1 MTTDQSQDHL
11 DDTLAAALAGELLP
25 APWSSER
32 RAALRARVLAAVQ
45 PVPAPSLMQVVRA
58 DEGQWLSLLPGVA
71 IKFLHIDAKTA
82 TQSSLWRLDRGAR
95 IPTHGHDADEEC
107 IVLEGSVNYAGQEY
121 RKGDFL
127 LARAGLQHE
136 AFDTATGT
144 TLYIRSELSSSLA
157 DLARRAGLI
166 N

>member
-1 MTTDQSQDHL
+1 MTTDQSQDHI
-11 DDTLAAALAGELLP
+11 DDALAAALAGELLP
-25 APWSSER
+25 APWPGER
-32 RAALRARVLAAVQ
+32 RAALRARVLAAAR
-45 PVPAPSLMQVVRA
+45 PAPSLMQVVRA
-58 DEGQWLSLLPGVA
+58 DEGRWLALLPGVA
-71 IKFLHIDAKTA
+71 IKFLHIDPRTS

-121 RKGDFL
+121 RQGDFL

-144 TLYIRSELSSSLA
+144 TLYIRSELSPALA
-157 DLARRAGLI
+157 DLARCAGLI